1 MKTHRDNQKHTHTQ
15 TGKMLP
21 PSIKSIWCF
30 MLLLPLPI
38 PITLADRLLDK
49 MYSSLDGSVCFRR
62 LNATHSTGC
71 GSSHGG
77 SVGALHLIQT
87 ADDFEFLWNKPPA
100 PPYTLIIPPHHFTR
114 ENILQ
119 VTRKAS
125 QYIAGIVLI
134 ENGTR
139 VDHFSHELKCPN
151 PNSAVPDQACTAVPA
166 NQSDITWNPFGTGL
180 LHENFPFPII
190 YVKDAEHVQKL
201 IKCYWEF
208 NGYDMKN
215 QHRRRLC
222 SIQIKS
228 FMSAAVNSEVCIRR
242 TKYMNNMNP
251 QRYCDP
257 LQSKNVWSTLFPR
270 PMENRS
276 EPLIM
281 VTARIDTTSMFDGI
295 GVGALDSL
303 VPAVTLMST
312 AHTLS
317 QILPNEIT
325 RKFNVLF
332 MLFNGEAYDYI
343 GSQRFVYDLINHEFP
358 ADSPSPIRLEDIKL
372 LIDIGSL
379 DSPNATTLYQYT
391 DFPEADSLATVFRES
406 IEKHN
411 FNVNVT
417 RETTTKNLPPTSSQ
431 SFLREHPEFPA
442 VIFYSNTNKNRFYHS
457 IYDNET
463 NIGFVYRNTSE
474 DFMNLVDLGK
484 SLDRYNLTS
493 GSIQLAIRNVSSAL
507 TFSLFEMITGKK
519 YPSQLGANPYLIDE
533 MLHCYLQ
540 SAKCPLFMAAVKD
553 PKAISVQS
561 VPPHRY
567 VSVLGSLSY
576 ETVGWTYRVLGYLTG
591 RPQPNVNQD
600 NCNELPLAWF
610 AGINGTGQCFYTT
623 QNLSNAYSP
632 AFIIDN
638 YDWHSGRYSTWTEST
653 WSEITIRIFLKPA
666 LSQEAFTLAIGLGV
680 LLLSFVFVYII
691 NNKSDVLLGESTS
704 SINVLTL
711 PAQC

>member
-1 MKTHRDNQKHTHTQ
+1 MVSMKS
-15 TGKMLP
+15 LCYF
-21 PSIKSIWCF
+21 ILIV
-30 MLLLPLPI
+30 LLPN
-38 PITLADRLLDK
+38 TMADRLLDK
-49 MYSSLDGSVCFRR
+49 MYSALDGSVCFRR

-77 SVGALHLIQT
+77 SVGALHLIQS

-100 PPYTLIIPPHHFTR
+100 PPYTLIIPPHLFTR
-114 ENILQ
+114 ENILA
-119 VTRKAS
+119 VTKQAS
-125 QYIAGIVLI
+125 KHIAGIVLI

-139 VDHFSHELKCPN
+139 VDQFSHELKCPN
-151 PNSAVPDQACTAVPA
+151 AFSGLPQQTCTAVPA
-166 NQSDITWNPFGTGL
+166 NQSELTWNPFGTGL

-201 IKCYWEF
+201 IKCYWDF
-208 NGYDMKN
+208 NGFDMKN

-228 FMSAAVNSEVCIRR
+228 FMSAALNSEVCIRR

-257 LQSKNVWSTLFPR
+257 LQSKNVWATLFPR
-270 PMENRS
+270 PAENRS
-276 EPLIM
+276 EPLI
-281 VTARIDTTSMFDGI
+281 VITARIDTTSMFDGI
-295 GVGALDSL
+295 GIGALDSL
-303 VPAVTLMST
+303 VPAVALMST

-317 QILPNEIT
+317 QILPNDAQ
-325 RKFNVLF
+325 RNYNVLF

-358 ADSPSPIRLEDIKL
+358 ADSPTPIRLEDIKL
-372 LIDIGSL
+372 LIDLGSL
-379 DSPNATTLYQYT
+379 ESPNATTLYQYT
-391 DFPEADSLATVFRES
+391 DFQEADDFARIFRTA
-406 IEKHN
+406 IEKHD
-411 FNVNVT
+411 FNLNLT
-417 RETTTKNLPPTSSQ
+417 RETTNKDLPPTSSQ
-431 SFLREHPEFPA
+431 SFLREHPQFPA
-442 VIFYSNTNKNRFYHS
+442 VIFYPTPNTTVKNRFYHS

-463 NIGFVYRNTSE
+463 NIGYVYRNTSR
-474 DFMNLVDLGK
+474 DFMKLVDLREP
-484 SLDRYNLTS
+484 LDAVGLAA

-507 TFSLFEMITGKK
+507 TFSLFEMITGKP
-519 YPSQLGANPYLIDE
+519 YPSNTQLGANPFLIDE

-540 SAKCPLFMAAVKD
+540 SASCPLFMAAVKD
-553 PKAISVQS
+553 PKAINVQPL
-561 VPPHRY
+561 PPHRY

-591 RPQPNVNQD
+591 RAQPQINKE

-610 AGINGTGQCFYTT
+610 AGINGTGQCFFTT
-623 QNLSNAYSP
+623 QNLSQAYSP

-638 YDWHSGRYSTWTEST
+638 YDWKSGKYSTWTEST

-666 LSQEAFTLAIGLGV
+666 LSQEAFTLAIGLSV
-680 LLLSFVFVYII
+680 LFISFVIVYIV
-691 NNKSDVLLGESTS
+691 NSKSDVLFGESTS

>member
-1 MKTHRDNQKHTHTQ
+1 
-15 TGKMLP
+15 ML
-21 PSIKSIWCF
+21 IV
-30 MLLLPLPI
+30 LLPI
-38 PITLADRLLDK
+38 AIADRLLDK
-49 MYSSLDGSVCFRR
+49 MYSPLDGSVCFRR

-77 SVGALHLIQT
+77 SVGALHLIQSP
-87 ADDFEFLWNKPPA
+87 DDFEFLWNKPPA
-100 PPYTLIIPPHHFTR
+100 PPYTLIIPPHLFTR
-114 ENILQ
+114 ENILA
-119 VTRKAS
+119 VTRQAS
-125 QYIAGIVLI
+125 PNVAGIVLI

-139 VDHFSHELKCPN
+139 VDQFSHELRCPN
-151 PNSAVPDQACTAVPA
+151 AYSGLPDQTCTAAPA
-166 NQSDITWNPFGTGL
+166 NRSELTWNPFGTGL

-190 YVKDAEHVQKL
+190 YVKDPEHVQKL
-201 IKCYWEF
+201 IKCYWDF
-208 NGYDMKN
+208 NGYDVKN

-257 LQSKNVWSTLFPR
+257 LQSKNVWATLFPR
-270 PMENRS
+270 PAENRS
-276 EPLIM
+276 EPFI
-281 VTARIDTTSMFDGI
+281 VVAARIDTTSMFDGI

-303 VPAVTLMST
+303 VPAVALMSA

-317 QILPNEIT
+317 QSIPIDAQRN
-325 RKFNVLF
+325 FNVLF

-343 GSQRFVYDLINHEFP
+343 GSQRFVYDLINNEFP
-358 ADSPSPIRLEDIKL
+358 ADAKTPIRMEDIKL
-372 LIDIGSL
+372 LIDLGSL

-391 DFPEADSLATVFRES
+391 DFPEADRLATIFRDA
-406 IEKHN
+406 IQKHD
-411 FNVNVT
+411 FNINVT

-431 SFLREHPEFPA
+431 SFLRKHAEFPA
-442 VIFYSNTNKNRFYHS
+442 VIFYANTNKNRFYHS

-463 NIGFVYRNTSE
+463 NIGYVYRNTSK
-474 DFMNLVDLGK
+474 DFTNLVDLRDR
-484 SLDRYNLTS
+484 LDGTNLTS

-507 TFSLFEMITGKK
+507 TFSLFEMITGKP
-519 YPSQLGANPYLIDE
+519 YTDTLGANPYLIDE

-540 SAKCPLFMAAVKD
+540 SAQCPLFMAVVKD
-553 PKAISVQS
+553 PKAITVQPL
-561 VPPHRY
+561 PPHRY

-591 RPQPNVNQD
+591 RPEPKISKD
-600 NCNELPLAWF
+600 NCNEMPLSWF
-610 AGINGTGQCFYTT
+610 AGINGTGQCFFTT
-623 QNLSNAYSP
+623 QNLSNAFSP

-638 YDWHSGRYSTWTEST
+638 YDWHSGKYSTWTEST
-653 WSEITIRIFLKPA
+653 WSEISIRIFLKPS
-666 LSQEAFTLAIGLGV
+666 LSQEAFTLAIGLVV
-680 LLLSFVFVYII
+680 LLFSFFVVYIM
-691 NNKSDVLLGESTS
+691 NSKSDVLFGESTS